1 MKKTYIYPFVML
13 LIVVSITAFMNK
25 NNDRKSELRH
35 VVLFKFKE
43 GTSEKDIK
51 KVEDAFKALPKKI
64 KEIKDFEWGINNSP
78 ENHDKGYTH
87 CFLLTFDSEEG
98 RAAYLPHPDH
108 KKFGELVGPLL
119 DDVHVIDYWN

>member
-1 MKKTYIYPFVML
+1 MKRNFFYLTSFA
-13 LIVVSITAFMNK
+13 LIILTAAFMFKANHPNK
-25 NNDRKSELRH
+25 NQLRH

-43 GTSEKDIK
+43 GASAEDIK
-51 KVEDAFKALPKKI
+51 RVEEAFAALPDKI
-64 KEIKDFEWGINNSP
+64 KEIRGFEWGINNSP

-98 RAAYLPHPDH
+98 RAVYLPHPAH
-108 KKFGELVGPLL
+108 QEFGKLVGPLL